1 MDKEK
6 RSEITL
12 IGHIKRCLD
21 IDVPLKNN
29 ILAKALE
36 IIESQRSNLYGDNVD
51 EFVDGIVAKLITG
64 KKLSDYEYEIFVEVL
79 TIGYKIQHE
88 L

>member
-21 IDVPLKNN
+21 IDVPLKDN

-36 IIESQRSNLYGDNVD
+36 IIENQRNNLHGDNVV
-51 EFVDGIVAKLITG
+51 EFVDGIVNKLITG
-64 KKLSDYEYEIFVEVL
+64 KKLSDHEYEIFVEVL

>member
-36 IIESQRSNLYGDNVD
+36 IIESQRSSLYGDNVD

>member
-36 IIESQRSNLYGDNVD
+36 IIESQRSSLYGDNVD

-79 TIGYKIQHE
+79 TIGYKIQHG

>member
-21 IDVPLKNN
+21 IDVPLKDN

-36 IIESQRSNLYGDNVD
+36 IGRAHV
-51 EFVDGIVAKLITG
+51 
-64 KKLSDYEYEIFVEVL
+64 
-79 TIGYKIQHE
+79 
-88 L
+88 

>member
-51 EFVDGIVAKLITG
+51 KFVDGIVAKLIAG

>member
-51 EFVDGIVAKLITG
+51 KFVDGIVAKLIAG
-64 KKLSDYEYEIFVEVL
+64 KKLGDYEYEIFVEVL

>member
-21 IDVPLKNN
+21 IDVPLKDN

-36 IIESQRSNLYGDNVD
+36 IIENQRNNLHGDNVV
-51 EFVDGIVAKLITG
+51 EFVDGIVNKLITR
-64 KKLSDYEYEIFVEVL
+64 KS
-79 TIGYKIQHE
+79 
-88 L
+88 

>member
-21 IDVPLKNN
+21 IDVPLKDN

-36 IIESQRSNLYGDNVD
+36 IIENQRNNLHGDNVV
-51 EFVDGIVAKLITG
+51 EFVDGIVNKLITG

>member
-21 IDVPLKNN
+21 IDVPLKDN
-29 ILAKALE
+29 ILE
-36 IIESQRSNLYGDNVD
+36 IIENQRNNLHGDNVV
-51 EFVDGIVAKLITG
+51 EFVDGIVNKLITG